1 MDNKDKDLDRF
12 VSELDALTPDDLEG
26 DTFHGHTLDAGKWG
40 LYQKIVKELCE
51 LPDRCRSVL
60 AVDYFDEPYPAEK
73 FAKVTVTLP
82 QAVSM
87 EGDGKNSLAAAAVL
101 CDHLSF
107 TNFGG
112 KIRINFLV
120 NNVWAD

>member
-1 MDNKDKDLDRF
+1 MEKDRDFERKMEEFATMDRDDF
-12 VSELDALTPDDLEG
+12 VDDI
-26 DTFHGHTLDAGKWG
+26 FCGHTLDADRWS

-51 LPDRCRSVL
+51 LSDRCRGVL

-87 EGDGKNSLAAAAVL
+87 EGDVKNSLAAAAVL

-112 KIRINFLV
+112 KIRINFV
-120 NNVWAD
+120 VDDVWAD